1 MSGLSCTSGSPAW
14 DEKESCIRKRSPH
27 KPGFETSGA
36 YVLESQRAVG
46 NRKSTLEEIMHKL
59 TAQGQ
64 QLEEHMVHTRRKFI
78 LGHVPERQ
86 GSGGTLWMKHW

>member
-14 DEKESCIRKRSPH
+14 GTCITKRSPH

-36 YVLESQRAVG
+36 NVLESQRAVG
-46 NRKSTLEEIMHKL
+46 NGKSTLEGIMHKL

-86 GSGGTLWMKHW
+86 GSGGTLWIKHR

>member
-1 MSGLSCTSGSPAW
+1 M
-14 DEKESCIRKRSPH
+14 
-27 KPGFETSGA
+27 
-36 YVLESQRAVG
+36 G
-46 NRKSTLEEIMHKL
+46 NGKSTLEGIMHEL

-86 GSGGTLWMKHW
+86 GFGGIPWMKHW

>member
-1 MSGLSCTSGSPAW
+1 MYLRLPSLGNLH
-14 DEKESCIRKRSPH
+14 KRSLH

-36 YVLESQRAVG
+36 YVLESQTAVG
-46 NRKSTLEEIMHKL
+46 NGKSTLEGIMHEL

-86 GSGGTLWMKHW
+86 GAGGILWMKHW